1 MQELHRM
8 ILYFEEGVSIFKIKK
23 DRNME
28 GRKEER
34 KGNHFPSEFFVLHF
48 GCRWL
53 FRTCWTSVVLK
64 VGVILVHTIDCKCHL
79 SGTW

>member
-34 KGNHFPSEFFVLHF
+34 KGNHFPSEFFV
-48 GCRWL
+48 